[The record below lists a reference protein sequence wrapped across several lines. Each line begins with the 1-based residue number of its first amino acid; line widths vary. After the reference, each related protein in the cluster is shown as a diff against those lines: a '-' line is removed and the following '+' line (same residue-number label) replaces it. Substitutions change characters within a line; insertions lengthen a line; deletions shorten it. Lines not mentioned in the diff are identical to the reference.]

1 MYQVIG
7 NEQSLKEWIE
17 QSIFPA
23 TVIKDNPMVV
33 KRLSEAVRTLDKY
46 YGADRD
52 LQKDMGGYTV
62 IIYGT
67 EKGITDS
74 HRAVLT
80 AHHLNEEEYEYE
92 DIYSIPETG
101 VKVIFRLYL
110 CSNDYGIE
118 EVIVEKKKTIKK
130 VLI

>member
-17 QSIFPA
+17 QSTFPA
-23 TVIKDNPMVV
+23 TIIKDNHMVM
-33 KRLSEAVRTLDKY
+33 KRLSEAVHTLDKY

-67 EKGITDS
+67 EKEIVDS
-74 HRAVLT
+74 HKIMLDS
-80 AHHLNEEEYEYE
+80 HHLNEEEYEYE
-92 DIYSIPETG
+92 DIYRIPEID
-101 VKVIFRLYL
+101 VKIIFRLYL

-118 EVIVEKKKTIKK
+118 EVIVENGS
-130 VLI
+130 

>member
-17 QSIFPA
+17 QSTFPA
-23 TVIKDNPMVV
+23 TIIKVNHMVME
-33 KRLSEAVRTLDKY
+33 RLSEAVCTLDKY

-52 LQKDMGGYTV
+52 LQKDMGGYMV

-67 EKGITDS
+67 EKEIADS
-74 HRAVLT
+74 HRIVLN

-92 DIYSIPETG
+92 DIYRIPEIG

-118 EVIVEKKKTIKK
+118 EVIVEKKESD
-130 VLI
+130 

>member
-23 TVIKDNPMVV
+23 TIIKDNHMVM
-33 KRLSEAVRTLDKY
+33 KRLSEAVCTLDRY
-46 YGADRD
+46 YGAGRD

-67 EKGITDS
+67 EKEIADS
-74 HRAVLT
+74 HRIVLND
-80 AHHLNEEEYEYE
+80 HHLNEEEYEYE
-92 DIYSIPETG
+92 DIYRIPEIG
-101 VKVIFRLYL
+101 VKVIFQLYL

-118 EVIVEKKKTIKK
+118 EVIVERKESD
-130 VLI
+130 